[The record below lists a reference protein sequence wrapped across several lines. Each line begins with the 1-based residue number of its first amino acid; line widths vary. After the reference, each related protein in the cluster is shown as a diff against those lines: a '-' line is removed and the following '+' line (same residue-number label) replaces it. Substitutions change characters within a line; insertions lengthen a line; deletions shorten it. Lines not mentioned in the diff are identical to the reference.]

1 MLILD
6 VLTAIAILAAAALST
21 YAVCRAR
28 QLAHEY
34 STWAT
39 EKSRSEH
46 RARAY
51 KEVRERR
58 AIEKNRDE
66 ICRTWRSI

>member
-39 EKSRSEH
+39 NKRRSEH

>member
-1 MLILD
+1 MLD
-6 VLTAIAILAAAALST
+6 VLTAINILAAAALST

-39 EKSRSEH
+39 NKRRSEH

-58 AIEKNRDE
+58 AIEKNRE
-66 ICRTWRSI
+66 KIYRVWGQI

>member
-1 MLILD
+1 MLD
-6 VLTAIAILAAAALST
+6 VLTAINILAATALSA

-39 EKSRSEH
+39 NKRRSEH

-58 AIEKNRDE
+58 TIEKNRDE

>member
-1 MLILD
+1 MLMLD
-6 VLTAIAILAAAALST
+6 VLTVIAILAAAALST

-28 QLAHEY
+28 QLAQEY

-39 EKSRSEH
+39 NKRRSEH
-46 RARAY
+46 RAKAY

-58 AIEKNRDE
+58 AIEKNRE
-66 ICRTWRSI
+66 KIYRVWGQI

>member
-1 MLILD
+1 MNT
-6 VLTAIAILAAAALST
+6 LTTIAIIAAAALIA
-21 YAVCRAR
+21 YAAQETCELVHKYNVWVTNKR
-28 QLAHEY
+28 
-34 STWAT
+34 
-39 EKSRSEH
+39 RSEH

-58 AIEKNRDE
+58 TIEKNRDE

>member
-1 MLILD
+1 MNT
-6 VLTAIAILAAAALST
+6 LTTIAIIAAAALIA
-21 YAVCRAR
+21 YAAQETCELVHKYNVWVTNKR
-28 QLAHEY
+28 
-34 STWAT
+34 
-39 EKSRSEH
+39 RSEH

-58 AIEKNRDE
+58 TIENNRDE

>member
-1 MLILD
+1 MNT
-6 VLTAIAILAAAALST
+6 LTTIAIIAAAALIA
-21 YAVCRAR
+21 YAAQETCELV
-28 QLAHEY
+28 HKY
-34 STWAT
+34 NVWVTN
-39 EKSRSEH
+39 KHRSEH

-58 AIEKNRDE
+58 TIEKNRDE

>member
-1 MLILD
+1 MLD
-6 VLTAIAILAAAALST
+6 VLTAINILAAVALST

-39 EKSRSEH
+39 NKRRSEH

-58 AIEKNRDE
+58 TIEKNRDE

>member
-1 MLILD
+1 MLD
-6 VLTAIAILAAAALST
+6 VLTAIDILAAAALST

-39 EKSRSEH
+39 NKRRSEC

-58 AIEKNRDE
+58 AIEKNREE
-66 ICRTWRSI
+66 IYRVWGQI

>member
-1 MLILD
+1 MLD
-6 VLTAIAILAAAALST
+6 VLTAINILAAAALST

-28 QLAHEY
+28 QLTHEY

-39 EKSRSEH
+39 NKRRSEH

-58 AIEKNRDE
+58 AIEKNREE
-66 ICRTWRSI
+66 IYRVWGQI

>member
-1 MLILD
+1 MNT
-6 VLTAIAILAAAALST
+6 LTVIAVVAAAALIA
-21 YAVCRAR
+21 YAAQETCELV
-28 QLAHEY
+28 HKY
-34 STWAT
+34 NVWVT

-58 AIEKNRDE
+58 AIEKNREE
-66 ICRTWRSI
+66 IYRVWGQI

>member
-1 MLILD
+1 MLD
-6 VLTAIAILAAAALST
+6 VLTAINILAAAALST

-28 QLAHEY
+28 RLAHEY

-39 EKSRSEH
+39 NKRRSEH

-58 AIEKNRDE
+58 AIEKNREE
-66 ICRTWRSI
+66 IYRVWGQI